1 MRKNLPI
8 TERDIYVT
16 SERAYSNKEAGE
28 YLYNICYCG
37 NIEMSAIP
45 ADDVREII
53 ACLQHA
59 LDVNEKGGS
68 HE

>member
-16 SERAYSNKEAGE
+16 SERAYSDKESGE

-53 ACLQHA
+53 ACLQYA
-59 LDVNEKGGS
+59 LEVNEKGGS
-68 HE
+68 K